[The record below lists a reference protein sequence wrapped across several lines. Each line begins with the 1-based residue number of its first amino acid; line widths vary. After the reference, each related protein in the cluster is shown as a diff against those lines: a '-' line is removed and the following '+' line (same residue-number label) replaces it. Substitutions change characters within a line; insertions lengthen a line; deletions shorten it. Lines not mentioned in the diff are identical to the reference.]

1 MPKIK
6 LKEQG
11 PSRYLSVPQFMAA
24 LPWQPSYSTIWRWI
38 ADGKLAAVNVSIGK
52 RPVYKIPRSE
62 LERVLA
68 LYKERG
74 IE

>member
-1 MPKIK
+1 MPNTKVVDK
-6 LKEQG
+6 Q
-11 PSRYLSVPQFMAA
+11 PTRYLSMTEFIAS
-24 LPWQPSYSTIWRWI
+24 LPWKPSYSTIWRWI
-38 ADGKLAAVNVSIGK
+38 DAGKLSAVNVSVGG
-52 RPVYKIPRSE
+52 RPAYKIPRSE